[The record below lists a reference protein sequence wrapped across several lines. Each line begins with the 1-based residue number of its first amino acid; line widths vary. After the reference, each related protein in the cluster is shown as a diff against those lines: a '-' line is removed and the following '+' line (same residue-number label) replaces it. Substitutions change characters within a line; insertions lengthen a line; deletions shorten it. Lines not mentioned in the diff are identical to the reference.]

1 MIIRKF
7 LSILIIKPI
16 IRPYITNRILK
27 LKNSSIG
34 KHSTI
39 GEAVVI
45 GKNVKIGRDTIL
57 RKITIKHNS
66 VIESFVKCV
75 GTEKGCI
82 FVGSNSYIGISN
94 VLDNSDNIQIGNF
107 VHIAGPTTALWTHSS
122 AKMCMNSIPLNKATE
137 KYRPTAPIKIEDNVY
152 IGGNCTIYPGV
163 KIGHHSI
170 VAPNS
175 SVTKDIPPYSMFGG
189 VPAKF
194 IKSTYDMIINNK

>member
-1 MIIRKF
+1 MIIKKI
-7 LSILIIKPI
+7 LLKLIINPI
-16 IRPYITNRILK
+16 INPYITIKTMR
-27 LKNSSIG
+27 LKNSSVGKNSIIG
-34 KHSTI
+34 DGVI
-39 GEAVVI
+39 I
-45 GKNVKIGRDTIL
+45 GKNVKIGRNAIL
-57 RKITIKHNS
+57 RKITIEHNS

-122 AKMCMNSIPLNKATE
+122 AKMCMNSIPLNKASE

-152 IGGNCTIYPGV
+152 IGGNCTIYPGIR
-163 KIGHHSI
+163 IGHHSI

-175 SVTKDIPPYSMFGG
+175 AVTKDIPSYSMFGG

-194 IKSTYDMIINNK
+194 IKSTYDMIINHK

>member
-16 IRPYITNRILK
+16 IKPYITNKILK
-27 LKNSSIG
+27 LKNSSMG

-45 GKNVKIGRDTIL
+45 GKNAKIGRDASL
-57 RKITIKHNS
+57 RKITVGHNS

-107 VHIAGPTTALWTHSS
+107 VHIAGPSTALWTHSS
-122 AKMCMNSIPLNKATE
+122 AKMCMNSIPLNKSSE

-152 IGGNCTIYPGV
+152 IGGNCTIYPGIR
-163 KIGHHSI
+163 IGHHSI

-175 SVTKDIPPYSMFGG
+175 AVTKNIPPYSMFGG

-194 IKSTYDMIINNK
+194 IKSTYDMIINHK

>member
-16 IRPYITNRILK
+16 IKPYITNKILK

-45 GKNVKIGRDTIL
+45 GENVKIGRDAIL
-57 RKITIKHNS
+57 RKITVGPNS
-66 VIESFVKCV
+66 AIESFVKCV

-107 VHIAGPTTALWTHSS
+107 VHIAGPSTALWTHSS
-122 AKMCMNSIPLNKATE
+122 AKMCMNSIPLNKASE

-152 IGGNCTIYPGV
+152 IGCNCTIYPGV

-175 SVTKDIPPYSMFGG
+175 AVTKDIPPYSMFGG

-194 IKSTYDMIINNK
+194 IKSTYDIIINHK

>member
-16 IRPYITNRILK
+16 IKPYITNKILK

-45 GKNVKIGRDTIL
+45 GKNVKIGRDAIL
-57 RKITIKHNS
+57 RKITVGHNS
-66 VIESFVKCV
+66 AIESFVKCV

-107 VHIAGPTTALWTHSS
+107 VHIAGPSTALWTHSS
-122 AKMCMNSIPLNKATE
+122 AKMCMNSIPLNKASE

-152 IGGNCTIYPGV
+152 IGGNCTIYPGIR
-163 KIGHHSI
+163 IGHHSI

-175 SVTKDIPPYSMFGG
+175 AVTKDIPPYSMFGG

-194 IKSTYDMIINNK
+194 IKSTYDMIINHK

>member
-16 IRPYITNRILK
+16 IKPYITNKILK

-45 GKNVKIGRDTIL
+45 GKNVKIGRDAIL
-57 RKITIKHNS
+57 RKITVGHNS
-66 VIESFVKCV
+66 AIESFVKCV

-94 VLDNSDNIQIGNF
+94 ILDNSDNIQIGNF
-107 VHIAGPTTALWTHSS
+107 VHIAGPSTALWTHSS
-122 AKMCMNSIPLNKATE
+122 AKMCMNSIPLNKVSE
-137 KYRPTAPIKIEDNVY
+137 KYRPTSPIKIEDNVY

-175 SVTKDIPPYSMFGG
+175 AVTKDIPPYSMFGG
-189 VPAKF
+189 VPAQF
-194 IKSTYDMIINNK
+194 IKSTYDMIINHK

>member
-1 MIIRKF
+1 MIIKK
-7 LSILIIKPI
+7 ILLKLIINPIIKP
-16 IRPYITNRILK
+16 YITLK
-27 LKNSSIG
+27 TMRLKNSSVG
-34 KHSTI
+34 KNSII
-39 GEAVVI
+39 GEGVII
-45 GKNVKIGRDTIL
+45 GKNVKIGRDAIL
-57 RKITIKHNS
+57 RKITVGHHS
-66 VIESFVKCV
+66 AIESFVKCV

-107 VHIAGPTTALWTHSS
+107 VHIAGPSTALWTHSS
-122 AKMCMNSIPLNKATE
+122 AKMCMNSIPRDKVSE
-137 KYRPTAPIKIEDNVY
+137 KYRPTAPIIIEDNVY

-175 SVTKDIPPYSMFGG
+175 AVTKDIPPYSMFGG

-194 IKSTYDMIINNK
+194 IKSTYDMIINHT

>member
-122 AKMCMNSIPLNKATE
+122 AKMCMNSIPLNKASE

-152 IGGNCTIYPGV
+152 IGGNCTIYPGIR
-163 KIGHHSI
+163 IGHHSI

-175 SVTKDIPPYSMFGG
+175 AVTKDIPPYSMFGG

>member
-34 KHSTI
+34 KHSNI

-57 RKITIKHNS
+57 RKITVKHNS

-107 VHIAGPTTALWTHSS
+107 VHIAGPSTALWTHSS
-122 AKMCMNSIPLNKATE
+122 AKMCMNSIPLNKASE
-137 KYRPTAPIKIEDNVY
+137 KYRPTAPIKIQDNVY

-175 SVTKDIPPYSMFGG
+175 AVTKDIPPYSMFGG

-194 IKSTYDMIINNK
+194 IKSTYDMIINHT